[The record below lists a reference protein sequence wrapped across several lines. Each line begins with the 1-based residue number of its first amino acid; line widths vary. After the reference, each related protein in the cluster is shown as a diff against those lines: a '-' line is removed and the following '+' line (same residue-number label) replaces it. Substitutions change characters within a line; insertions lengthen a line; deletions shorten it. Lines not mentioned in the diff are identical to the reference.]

1 MRLAQLLLAALALP
15 QVACAQESPQGKSSE
30 MAATVADDEIFKAA
44 GFELSDGAWRKCGD
58 PGTMSYMPGAIMER
72 GDFNDD
78 GLVDALVTEGGSYC
92 FGMTGYGYT
101 LVSRRKDGSWR
112 ILDERIGI
120 PRFLET
126 KGVEGWP
133 DIEVGGPGFCFPI
146 IRWNG
151 KEYQLN
157 RTEYEGAPCRQ

>member
-1 MRLAQLLLAALALP
+1 MRSAKILLAALALP
-15 QVACAQESPQGKSSE
+15 QAACAQTSPANESNEAASSV
-30 MAATVADDEIFKAA
+30 TGDDLFKAA
-44 GFELSDGAWRKCGD
+44 GFEFSEGAWRKCGD

-72 GDFNDD
+72 GDFNGD
-78 GLVDALVTEGGSYC
+78 GLVDAFVTEGGTYC

-101 LVSRRKDGSWR
+101 LVSQRQDGTWR

-120 PRFLET
+120 PRLLET
-126 KGVEGWP
+126 NGQEGWP
-133 DIEVGGPGFCFPI
+133 DIEVGGPGFCFPV

-151 KEYQLN
+151 KEFAVD